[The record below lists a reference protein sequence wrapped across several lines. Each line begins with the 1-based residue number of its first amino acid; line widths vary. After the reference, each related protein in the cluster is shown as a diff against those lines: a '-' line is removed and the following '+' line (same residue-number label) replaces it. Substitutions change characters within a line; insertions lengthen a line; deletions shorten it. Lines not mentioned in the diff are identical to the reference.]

1 MQFRFL
7 KCEQF
12 QVYRHMTQCTD
23 RVTIDYQIEKN
34 KKNGL
39 IIVLMDFICYKDVF
53 YL

>member
-1 MQFRFL
+1 METWGHL
-7 KCEQF
+7 IGT
-12 QVYRHMTQCTD
+12 TQCTD